1 MRERMDK
8 VHSKRFLVREV
19 PTSLLAVIQPM
30 ESYVQP
36 TETSAVELATTINE
50 DSTVYNSS
58 DESLEVGI
66 HLSRI
71 DTKGIECRS
80 AS

>member
-1 MRERMDK
+1 M
-8 VHSKRFLVREV
+8 
-19 PTSLLAVIQPM
+19 
-30 ESYVQP
+30 QP